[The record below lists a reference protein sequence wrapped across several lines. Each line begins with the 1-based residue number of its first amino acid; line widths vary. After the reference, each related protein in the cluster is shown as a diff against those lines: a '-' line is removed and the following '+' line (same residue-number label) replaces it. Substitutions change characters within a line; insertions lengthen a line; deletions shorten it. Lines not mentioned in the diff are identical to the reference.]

1 MDKMSFESM
10 VKEIEDIAYSLITMS
25 LMNATRAKDYND
37 MAARCLKISKSLEEW
52 QQALEGQ
59 G

>member
-10 VKEIEDIAYSLITMS
+10 VKDIAYSLITMS